1 MTIRKKII
9 GQLIHLLQSEDD
21 GDIVAATKELKC
33 TLASVGVDAHQF
45 AGAVRSL
52 RFLGSA
58 PATREAITCT
68 DMDGLFR
75 PCGCG
80 GDQFKVETGSG
91 SARRATRLQCLRQA
105 REMAEPSGLEGES
118 S

>member
-52 RFLGSA
+52 RF
-58 PATREAITCT
+58 P
-68 DMDGLFR
+68 D
-75 PCGCG
+75 
-80 GDQFKVETGSG
+80 
-91 SARRATRLQCLRQA
+91 SARCYSAK
-105 REMAEPSGLEGES
+105 
-118 S
+118 